1 MSKQRINVTLHGLSS
16 SDKHKEREIKKAINA
31 KINELNLAYNKCGCT
46 TCRITIL
53 NQLEDIVNAELF
65 KWYDA
70 MILPDNQ
77 EDKMEMDALDNAI
90 EHIAALS
97 ELIEKFNNLRKEL
110 LNS

>member
-16 SDKHKEREIKKAINA
+16 SDKQKEREIKKAINA
-31 KINELNLAYNKCGCT
+31 KINKLNLAYNKCGCT

-53 NQLEDIVNAELF
+53 NQLEDIVNAEIY

-70 MILPDNQ
+70 MVIPDNQ

-90 EHIAALS
+90 DHIAVLN
-97 ELIEKFNNLRKEL
+97 ELIVKFNNLRKEL